1 MKFVIDTNRIIAAL
15 IKDSSCRA
23 IILNNKYNFIS
34 PDFTSTEVNKYK
46 DLILKKS
53 GLSEKSFNVV
63 MNMLLEK
70 IDIRPKLEYQDKI
83 SEAEKIISDKKDVPF
98 LALALSEKVDGIW
111 SDDNHFK
118 EQDKLKVYLT
128 KDLVEEE

>member
-70 IDIRPKLEYQDKI
+70 ID
-83 SEAEKIISDKKDVPF
+83 AE
-98 LALALSEKVDGIW
+98 LSEL
-111 SDDNHFK
+111 FK
-118 EQDKLKVYLT
+118 E
-128 KDLVEEE
+128 ERN